1 MAATGEQQPPGNQR
15 LAPVQTARALVAA
28 TRKSPALPLPRVLQS
43 PVIGLAGASA
53 LQPQRKKRKAE
64 NATTGATDGGST
76 DSPRGRPV
84 SQWVEAQWEQRVG
97 AQVACKHCPGYVR
110 SGKNVS
116 RLKQHLLQCPGFLS
130 SSAAADAAKQD
141 TDVSTAVARLQQ
153 QRATQQEQQQQQQP
167 EVLDIQVE
175 FNEFFL
181 RFLVDNNLPFHLVEN
196 PTTKAFFNRFI
207 PHLKLPSRYEMMQ
220 LHAFKEH
227 INQAKEVVQYFT
239 HMSLS
244 HELLRQQRAALAT
257 SYHLAA
263 ATAGAGAGTAPVAG
277 AARSAVGVAN
287 VPAPKV
293 ELQQMS
299 QTRFAS
305 LYDMLQSPV
314 LLEVAQRVFCTPA
327 TSAGVERL
335 FSVFKLLWSDK
346 RSRLLMGRMWAM
358 AYVYFNTRALKR
370 DEQPFAPTA
379 AEEEQWEEWMASQP
393 LRAPVA

>member
-28 TRKSPALPLPRVLQS
+28 MRKSPALPLPRVLQS

-84 SQWVEAQWEQRVG
+84 SQWVEAL
-97 AQVACKHCPGYVR
+97 PGLR
-110 SGKNVS
+110 
-116 RLKQHLLQCPGFLS
+116 FLS

-141 TDVSTAVARLQQ
+141 TDVSTAMARLQQ

-167 EVLDIQVE
+167 EVLGIHVE

-181 RFLVDNNLPFHLVEN
+181 RFLLSRPLLLALYVAAVMDVKQRVAEASFVALTINGWAKSLGAAHLLGVCGVLAGRVSVFLDVINTAGHSATSELMLAEMLGVIEKHDLAGKVCAVVTDTPTPMRKLWRLLEERLPRVLCMGCHAHITNLYF
-196 PTTKAFFNRFI
+196 TKI
-207 PHLKLPSRYEMMQ
+207 MQ
-220 LHAFKEH
+220 LHAFKQH

-239 HMSLS
+239 HMSLP

-277 AARSAVGVAN
+277 ATRSAVGSATVVGA

-305 LYDMLQSPV
+305 LYDMLQSV
-314 LLEVAQRVFCTPA
+314 
-327 TSAGVERL
+327 
-335 FSVFKLLWSDK
+335 
-346 RSRLLMGRMWAM
+346 
-358 AYVYFNTRALKR
+358 
-370 DEQPFAPTA
+370 
-379 AEEEQWEEWMASQP
+379 
-393 LRAPVA
+393 